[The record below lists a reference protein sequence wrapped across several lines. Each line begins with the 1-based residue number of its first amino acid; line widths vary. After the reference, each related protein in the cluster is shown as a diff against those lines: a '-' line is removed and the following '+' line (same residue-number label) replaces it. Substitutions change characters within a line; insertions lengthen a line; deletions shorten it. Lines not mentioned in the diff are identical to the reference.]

1 MGFFERAAAPQQR
14 SAFNSDE
21 MWLQSAFFGEQ
32 SYTGEMITVDRS
44 LQLVSVFGAIR
55 VFAENIGSLPLE
67 VFNTGGDLPE
77 RATGEGPWDLLRR
90 RPNYE
95 MTAVDC
101 WATVIAHLKAWGN
114 AYLGKDKVGDRVVAL
129 WPIEPQRVTVKRER
143 GRKIFEV
150 RPEIGGTG
158 DIRTFTDADIIHIK
172 EMSIDGMLGLSP
184 IQRAREAIG
193 LGLALDEYG
202 NRFFA
207 NRATPAGYIK
217 LKNSLNKE
225 GSAERLKARWES
237 LYRGNRNAHK
247 VAVLE
252 DGAEFEPL
260 AIPMRDAMYVEQQNF
275 TVQQIAR
282 LYGLPAFALGV
293 KTGDSLTYA
302 NVGASQMQLRD
313 ALRPTATRIEQ
324 ALTADIDLFPRK
336 PNKFYEARF
345 NFDELLRA
353 DRLTRYQAHAL
364 GVGRWLTPDEIRLIE
379 QLPATDQF
387 DNVPAPP
394 PVLPDPNQQPPQ
406 GGASASSNPAEPVVQ
421 PD

>member
-1 MGFFERAAAPQQR
+1 VSFFGRETGASATQQR
-14 SAFNSDE
+14 AFPSDE
-21 MWLQSAFFGEQ
+21 LWMQSAFLGEK
-32 SYTGEMITVDRS
+32 SFTGDVISVQGSMR
-44 LQLVSVFGAIR
+44 LVSVFAAIR
-55 VFAENIGSLPLE
+55 IFSENIGSLPLE
-67 VFNTGGDLPE
+67 MFDTGGALPKK
-77 RATGEGPWDLLRR
+77 ATGEGSWDLLRR

-101 WATVIAHLKAWGN
+101 WSTVIAHLKAWGN
-114 AYLGKDKVGDRVVAL
+114 AYLGKEKVGEKVVAL
-129 WPIEPQRVTVKRER
+129 WPIDPQRVSVKRVR
-143 GRKIFEV
+143 GRKVFV
-150 RPEIGGTG
+150 VLPELGGSG
-158 DIRTFTDADIIHIK
+158 DIKEYTDADVIHIK
-172 EMSIDGMLGLSP
+172 EMGIDTFVGLSP
-184 IQRAREAIG
+184 IQQAREAIG

-217 LKNSLNKE
+217 LKNSLKKE

-282 LYGLPAFALGV
+282 LYGLPAFSLGV
-293 KTGDSLTYA
+293 KTGDTLTYA

-324 ALTADIDLFPRK
+324 ALTADPDLFPRK
-336 PNKFYEARF
+336 PGKFFEARF

-353 DRLTRYQAHAL
+353 DRLTRYQAHVL
-364 GVGRWLTPDEIRLIE
+364 GIGRFLTPDEIREIE

-387 DNVPAPP
+387 DNVSAPSSELPNPHEP
-394 PVLPDPNQQPPQ
+394 PKEAP
-406 GGASASSNPAEPVVQ
+406 GASSDPAAVES
-421 PD
+421 D